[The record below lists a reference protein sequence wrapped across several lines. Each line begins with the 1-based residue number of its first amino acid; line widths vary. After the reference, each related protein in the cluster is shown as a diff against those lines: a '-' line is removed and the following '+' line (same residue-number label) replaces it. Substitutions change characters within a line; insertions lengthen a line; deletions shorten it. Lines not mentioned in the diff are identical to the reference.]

1 MEKELSLPVSRF
13 IETNID
19 LISMNDFDSLYYKA
33 NIQLVM
39 DQVAELTY
47 AFYASNINF
56 LPLITAIHSNMFYGL
71 NKICDGVFMIPENI
85 KTIESFAFAKC
96 YSTKTLHL
104 PRSLIF
110 IAKQAFYQCSSLK
123 TIYYHGTAEN
133 WRDDVSRQ
141 VYWDDGLPPGCDVV
155 SYIDG
160 EVLYTKK

>member
-1 MEKELSLPVSRF
+1 MEKELSLPVLGF

-19 LISMNDFDSLYYKA
+19 LINMNDFDSLYYKA
-33 NIQLVM
+33 NTQLVM
-39 DQVAELTY
+39 NLVGELTY

-56 LPLITAIHSNMFYGL
+56 LPFITTIHSNMFYGL

-85 KTIESFAFAKC
+85 KTIEKFAFAKC

-104 PRSLIF
+104 PKSLIF
-110 IAKQAFYQCSSLK
+110 IAKLAFYDCSSLK

-133 WRDDVSRQ
+133 WRNDVSRQ
-141 VYWDDGLPPGCDVV
+141 VYWDEGLPFGCMII